1 MSRHFGRCVNIFYEE
16 NSGFST
22 KTKPISCI
30 FGFFL
35 ITLCCQLTM
44 ANDALKFLETHQSET
59 PSRFTENA
67 QWRKEN
73 AGWLRW
79 SRQVALAIIDYM
91 QEKGM
96 KRADLAKQL
105 GVSPQYVSRLLSGTE
120 NLSFK
125 SIANIEEKL
134 GINCLDAVLN

>member
-1 MSRHFGRCVNIFYEE
+1 MSRHFGRCVNIVYEG
-16 NSGFST
+16 NSSFFM

-30 FGFFL
+30 SGFFL

-44 ANDALKFLETHQSET
+44 ANEALKFLEAHQSET

-91 QEKGM
+91 QENGM
-96 KRADLAKQL
+96 KRADLAKKL

-134 GINCLDAVLN
+134 GVNCLDAVLN

>member
-1 MSRHFGRCVNIFYEE
+1 MASE
-16 NSGFST
+16 
-22 KTKPISCI
+22 
-30 FGFFL
+30 
-35 ITLCCQLTM
+35 TLT
-44 ANDALKFLETHQSET
+44 FLESHQSET

-73 AGWLRW
+73 ASWLRW

-91 QEKGM
+91 QANGL
-96 KRADLAKQL
+96 KRADLAKKL
-105 GVSPQYVSRLLSGTE
+105 GVSPQYVSKLLSGTE

-134 GINCLDAVLN
+134 GISCIEVAFA